1 MRFLAH
7 IRNAVFAVALTT
19 IATLAQDFN
28 ADCQALTKHPHRLSG
43 TREYAEAADYVYG
56 RLKAMK
62 PDDLFEQ
69 TSPPRRRRPSPPP
82 CKSKAGPRL
91 S

>member
-7 IRNAVFAVALTT
+7 IRNAAIALALTT

-28 ADCQALTKHPHRLSG
+28 ADCQTLTKYPHRLSG
-43 TREYAEAADYVYG
+43 TKEYSEAADYVYG
-56 RLKAMK
+56 RLQSMK

-69 TSPPRRRRPSPPP
+69 TFASTQTETIS
-82 CKSKAGPRL
+82 ATM
-91 S
+91 